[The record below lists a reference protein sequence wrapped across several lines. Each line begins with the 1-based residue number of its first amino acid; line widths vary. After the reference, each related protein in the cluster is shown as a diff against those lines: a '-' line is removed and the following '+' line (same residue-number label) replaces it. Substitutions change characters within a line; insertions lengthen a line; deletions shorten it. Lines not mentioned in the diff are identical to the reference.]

1 MRKYIIKRLI
11 SMIPAIFVVSV
22 VIFMIIHLTPG
33 DPAAVMLGDQADPE
47 AIEALRQS
55 LGLNDPLPVQYL
67 RWVGDVLHG
76 DLGQS
81 LYSDQTMIQMLVGHM
96 GPTFSLTLYALVIA
110 LTVAVP
116 LGVIAARRRG
126 SLADNAI
133 SVFSMIGI
141 SLPSFLRGLLRMLVR
156 AVTLKWLPVAGYKTV
171 ADAGI
176 ATHLKYLTMPAIAL
190 GFMEAGLILRMTR
203 SSMLEVLGSDY
214 IRMAKAKGG
223 RDGAIVMKHAFK
235 NALIPIVT
243 SVGQTFMGLLS
254 GATVVESIF
263 NIPGM
268 GKMILTAVQQ
278 RDYEVVQAVVL
289 FVSMIN
295 IVICLAVDLV
305 YAAIDPRV
313 RLGE

>member
-1 MRKYIIKRLI
+1 MRKYILKRLL
-11 SMIPAIFVVSV
+11 SMIPAVFVVSV
-22 VIFMIIHLTPG
+22 VIFLIIHLTPG

-47 AIEALRQS
+47 AIAALREA
-55 LGLNDPLPVQYL
+55 LGLNAPLPVQYL
-67 RWVGDVLHG
+67 RWLGGVLQG

-81 LYSDQTMIQMLVGHM
+81 LYSDESMISMLLSHL
-96 GPTFSLTLYALVIA
+96 GPTLSLTVFALAIS
-110 LTVAVP
+110 LIVAVP
-116 LGVIAARRRG
+116 LGILAARKRG
-126 SLADNAI
+126 ALADNAI

-141 SLPSFLRGLLRMLVR
+141 SMPSFLLGLLLMLVF
-156 AVTLKWLPVAGYKTV
+156 AVTLRWLPAAGYKTL
-171 ADAGI
+171 AEDGMAE
-176 ATHLKYLTMPAIAL
+176 HLRYLVMPAIAL

-214 IRMAKAKGG
+214 IRMAKAKGEKSL
-223 RDGAIVMKHAFK
+223 AITCKHAFK

-243 SVGQTFMGLLS
+243 TVGQTFMGLLS

-263 NIPGM
+263 NIPGI
-268 GKMILTAVQQ
+268 GKMTITAVQQ

-295 IVICLAVDLV
+295 IVVCLVIDLI

-313 RLGE
+313 RLSA

>member
-1 MRKYIIKRLI
+1 MRKYILKRLL
-11 SMIPAIFVVSV
+11 SMMPAVFVVSV
-22 VIFMIIHLTPG
+22 VIFLIIHLTPG

-47 AIEALRQS
+47 AIAALREA

-67 RWVGDVLHG
+67 RWLGGVLQG

-81 LYSDQTMIQMLVGHM
+81 LYSDESMVSMLLSHLD
-96 GPTFSLTLYALVIA
+96 PTLSLTVFALAIS
-110 LTVAVP
+110 LIVAVP
-116 LGVIAARRRG
+116 LGILAARKRG
-126 SLADNAI
+126 ALADNAI

-141 SLPSFLRGLLRMLVR
+141 SMPSFLLGLLLMLVF
-156 AVTLKWLPVAGYKTV
+156 AVTLRWLPAAGYKTL
-171 ADAGI
+171 AEDGMAE
-176 ATHLKYLTMPAIAL
+176 HLRYLVMPAIAL

-214 IRMAKAKGG
+214 IRMAKAKGEKSL
-223 RDGAIVMKHAFK
+223 AITCKHALK

-243 SVGQTFMGLLS
+243 TVGQTFMGLLS

-263 NIPGM
+263 NIPGI
-268 GKMILTAVQQ
+268 GKMTITAVQQ

-289 FVSMIN
+289 FLSMIN
-295 IVICLAVDLV
+295 IVVCLVIDLI

-313 RLGE
+313 RLSA

>member
-1 MRKYIIKRLI
+1 MRKYILKRLL
-11 SMIPAIFVVSV
+11 SMIPAVFVVSV
-22 VIFMIIHLTPG
+22 VIFLIIHLTPG
-33 DPAAVMLGDQADPE
+33 DPAAVMLGDQADQE
-47 AIEALRQS
+47 AIAALREA

-67 RWVGDVLHG
+67 RWLGGVLQG

-81 LYSDQTMIQMLVGHM
+81 LYSDESMISMLLSHL
-96 GPTFSLTLYALVIA
+96 GPTLSLTVFALAIS
-110 LTVAVP
+110 LIVAVP
-116 LGVIAARRRG
+116 LGILAARKRG
-126 SLADNAI
+126 ALADNAI

-141 SLPSFLRGLLRMLVR
+141 SMPSFLLGLLLMLVF
-156 AVTLKWLPVAGYKTV
+156 AVTLRWLPAAGYKTL
-171 ADAGI
+171 AEDGMAE
-176 ATHLKYLTMPAIAL
+176 HLRYLVMPSIAL

-214 IRMAKAKGG
+214 IRMAKAKGEKSL
-223 RDGAIVMKHAFK
+223 AITCKHAFK

-243 SVGQTFMGLLS
+243 TVGQTFMGLLS

-263 NIPGM
+263 NIPGI
-268 GKMILTAVQQ
+268 GKMTITAVQQ

-295 IVICLAVDLV
+295 IVVCLVIDLI

-313 RLGE
+313 RLSA

>member
-1 MRKYIIKRLI
+1 MRKYILKRLL
-11 SMIPAIFVVSV
+11 SMIPAVFVVSV
-22 VIFMIIHLTPG
+22 VIFLIIHLTPG

-47 AIEALRQS
+47 AIAALREA

-67 RWVGDVLHG
+67 RWLGGVLQG

-81 LYSDQTMIQMLVGHM
+81 LYSDESMISMLLSHLS
-96 GPTFSLTLYALVIA
+96 PTLSLTVFALAIS
-110 LTVAVP
+110 LIVAVP
-116 LGVIAARRRG
+116 LGILAARKRG
-126 SLADNAI
+126 ALADNAI

-141 SLPSFLRGLLRMLVR
+141 SMPSFLLGLLLMLVF
-156 AVTLKWLPVAGYKTV
+156 AVTLRWLPAAGYKTL
-171 ADAGI
+171 AEDGMAE
-176 ATHLKYLTMPAIAL
+176 HLRYLVMPAIAL

-214 IRMAKAKGG
+214 IRMAKAKGEKSL
-223 RDGAIVMKHAFK
+223 AITCKHAFK

-243 SVGQTFMGLLS
+243 TFGQTFMGLLS

-263 NIPGM
+263 NIPGI
-268 GKMILTAVQQ
+268 GKMTITAVQQ

-289 FVSMIN
+289 FLSMIN
-295 IVICLAVDLV
+295 IVVCLVIDLI

-313 RLGE
+313 RLSA

>member
-1 MRKYIIKRLI
+1 MRKYILKRLL
-11 SMIPAIFVVSV
+11 SMIPAVFVVSV
-22 VIFMIIHLTPG
+22 VIFLIIHLTPG

-47 AIEALRQS
+47 AIAALREA

-67 RWVGDVLHG
+67 RWLSGVLHG

-81 LYSDQTMIQMLVGHM
+81 LYSDESMVSMLLSHL
-96 GPTFSLTLYALVIA
+96 GPTLSLTVFALVIA
-110 LTVAVP
+110 MIVAVP
-116 LGVIAARRRG
+116 LGILAAKKRG
-126 SLADNAI
+126 ALADNVI

-141 SLPSFLRGLLRMLVR
+141 SMPSFLLGLLLMLVF
-156 AVTLKWLPVAGYKTV
+156 AVTLRWLPAAGYKT
-171 ADAGI
+171 I
-176 ATHLKYLTMPAIAL
+176 AEDGMAEHLRYLVMPAIAL

-214 IRMAKAKGG
+214 IRMAKAKGEKSF
-223 RDGAIVMKHAFK
+223 AITFKHALK

-243 SVGQTFMGLLS
+243 TVGQTFMGLLS

-263 NIPGM
+263 NIPGI
-268 GKMILTAVQQ
+268 GKMTITAVQQ

-289 FVSMIN
+289 FISMIN
-295 IVICLAVDLV
+295 IVICLVIDLI

-313 RLGE
+313 RLSA

>member
-1 MRKYIIKRLI
+1 MRKYILKRLL
-11 SMIPAIFVVSV
+11 SMIPAVFVVSV
-22 VIFMIIHLTPG
+22 VIFLIIHLTPG

-47 AIEALRQS
+47 AIAALREA

-67 RWVGDVLHG
+67 RWLGGVLQG

-81 LYSDQTMIQMLVGHM
+81 LYSDESMISMLLSHL
-96 GPTFSLTLYALVIA
+96 GPTLSLTVFALAIS
-110 LTVAVP
+110 LIVAVP
-116 LGVIAARRRG
+116 LGILAARKRG
-126 SLADNAI
+126 ALADNAI

-141 SLPSFLRGLLRMLVR
+141 SMPSFLLGLLLMLVF
-156 AVTLKWLPVAGYKTV
+156 AVTLRWLPAAGYKTL
-171 ADAGI
+171 AEDGMAE
-176 ATHLKYLTMPAIAL
+176 HLRYLVMPSIAL

-214 IRMAKAKGG
+214 IRMAKAKGEKSL
-223 RDGAIVMKHAFK
+223 AITCKHAFK

-243 SVGQTFMGLLS
+243 TVGQTFMGLLS

-263 NIPGM
+263 NIPGI
-268 GKMILTAVQQ
+268 GKMTITAVHQ

-289 FVSMIN
+289 FISMIN
-295 IVICLAVDLV
+295 IVVCLVIDLI

-313 RLGE
+313 RLSA

>member
-1 MRKYIIKRLI
+1 MRKYIVKRLI

-47 AIEALRQS
+47 AIEALRES
-55 LGLNDPLPVQYL
+55 LGLNDPLPLQYL
-67 RWVGDVLHG
+67 RWVSDVLHG

-81 LYSDQTMIQMLVGHM
+81 LYSDQTMIQMLVCHM
-96 GPTFSLTLYALVIA
+96 GPTFSLTLYALAIS

-141 SLPSFLRGLLRMLVR
+141 SLPSFLLGLLLMLVL

-214 IRMAKAKGG
+214 IRMAKAKGE
-223 RDGAIVMKHAFK
+223 RNSAIVMKHAFK

>member
-1 MRKYIIKRLI
+1 MRKYILKRLL
-11 SMIPAIFVVSV
+11 SMIPAVFVVSV
-22 VIFMIIHLTPG
+22 VIFLIIHLTPG

-47 AIEALRQS
+47 AIAALREA

-67 RWVGDVLHG
+67 RWLGGVLQG

-81 LYSDQTMIQMLVGHM
+81 LYSDESIISMLLSHL
-96 GPTFSLTLYALVIA
+96 GPTLSLTVFALAIS
-110 LTVAVP
+110 LIVAVP
-116 LGVIAARRRG
+116 LGILAARKRG
-126 SLADNAI
+126 ALADNAI

-141 SLPSFLRGLLRMLVR
+141 SMPSFLLGLLLMLVF
-156 AVTLKWLPVAGYKTV
+156 AVTLRWLPAAGYKTL
-171 ADAGI
+171 AEDGMAE
-176 ATHLKYLTMPAIAL
+176 HLRYLVMPSIAL

-214 IRMAKAKGG
+214 IRMAKAKGEKSL
-223 RDGAIVMKHAFK
+223 AITCKHAFK

-243 SVGQTFMGLLS
+243 TVGQTFMGLLS

-263 NIPGM
+263 NIPGI
-268 GKMILTAVQQ
+268 GKMTITAVQQ

-295 IVICLAVDLV
+295 IVVCLVIDLI

-313 RLGE
+313 RLSA

>member
-1 MRKYIIKRLI
+1 MRKYILKRLL
-11 SMIPAIFVVSV
+11 SMIPAVFVVSV
-22 VIFMIIHLTPG
+22 VIFLIIHLTPG

-47 AIEALRQS
+47 AIAALREA

-67 RWVGDVLHG
+67 RWLGGVLQG

-81 LYSDQTMIQMLVGHM
+81 LYSDESMVSMLLSHL
-96 GPTFSLTLYALVIA
+96 GPTLSLTVFTLAISLI
-110 LTVAVP
+110 VAVP
-116 LGVIAARRRG
+116 LGILAARKRG
-126 SLADNAI
+126 ALADNAI

-141 SLPSFLRGLLRMLVR
+141 SMPSFLLGLLLMLVF
-156 AVTLKWLPVAGYKTV
+156 AVTLRWLPAAGYKTL
-171 ADAGI
+171 AEDGMAE
-176 ATHLKYLTMPAIAL
+176 HLRYLVMPAIAL

-214 IRMAKAKGG
+214 IRMAKAKGEKSL
-223 RDGAIVMKHAFK
+223 AITCKHAFK

-243 SVGQTFMGLLS
+243 TVGQTFMGLLS

-263 NIPGM
+263 NIPGI
-268 GKMILTAVQQ
+268 GKMTITAVQQ

-289 FVSMIN
+289 FLSMIN
-295 IVICLAVDLV
+295 IVVCLVIDLI

-313 RLGE
+313 RLSA

>member
-1 MRKYIIKRLI
+1 MRKYILKRLL
-11 SMIPAIFVVSV
+11 SMIPAVFVVSV
-22 VIFMIIHLTPG
+22 VIFLIIHLTPG

-47 AIEALRQS
+47 AIAALREA

-67 RWVGDVLHG
+67 RWLGGVLQG

-81 LYSDQTMIQMLVGHM
+81 LYSDESMISMLLSHL
-96 GPTFSLTLYALVIA
+96 GPTLSLTIFALAISLIA
-110 LTVAVP
+110 AVP
-116 LGVIAARRRG
+116 LGILAARKRG
-126 SLADNAI
+126 ALADNAI

-141 SLPSFLRGLLRMLVR
+141 SMPSFLLGLLLMLVF
-156 AVTLKWLPVAGYKTV
+156 AVTLRWLPAAGYKTL
-171 ADAGI
+171 AEDGMAE
-176 ATHLKYLTMPAIAL
+176 HLRYLVMPAIAL

-214 IRMAKAKGG
+214 IRMAKAKGEESL
-223 RDGAIVMKHAFK
+223 AITCKHAFK

-243 SVGQTFMGLLS
+243 TVGQTFMGLLS

-263 NIPGM
+263 NIPGI
-268 GKMILTAVQQ
+268 GKMTITAVQQ

-289 FVSMIN
+289 FLSMIN
-295 IVICLAVDLV
+295 IVVCLVIDLI

-313 RLGE
+313 RLSA

>member
-141 SLPSFLRGLLRMLVR
+141 SLPSFLLGLLLMLVL

>member
-1 MRKYIIKRLI
+1 MRKYILKRLL
-11 SMIPAIFVVSV
+11 SMIPAVFVVSV
-22 VIFMIIHLTPG
+22 VIFLIIHLTPG

-47 AIEALRQS
+47 AIAALREA
-55 LGLNDPLPVQYL
+55 LGLNDPLPGQYL
-67 RWVGDVLHG
+67 RWLGGVLQG

-81 LYSDQTMIQMLVGHM
+81 LYSDESMISMLLSHL
-96 GPTFSLTLYALVIA
+96 GPTLSLTVFALAIS
-110 LTVAVP
+110 LIVAVP
-116 LGVIAARRRG
+116 LGILAARKRG
-126 SLADNAI
+126 ALADNAI

-141 SLPSFLRGLLRMLVR
+141 SMPSFLLGLLLMLVF
-156 AVTLKWLPVAGYKTV
+156 AVTLRWLPAAGYKTL
-171 ADAGI
+171 AEDGMAE
-176 ATHLKYLTMPAIAL
+176 HLRYLVMPAIAL

-214 IRMAKAKGG
+214 IRMAKAKGEKSL
-223 RDGAIVMKHAFK
+223 AITCKHAFK

-243 SVGQTFMGLLS
+243 TVGQTFMGLLS

-263 NIPGM
+263 NIPGI
-268 GKMILTAVQQ
+268 GKMTITAVQQ

-295 IVICLAVDLV
+295 IVVCLVIDLI

-313 RLGE
+313 RLSA

>member
-1 MRKYIIKRLI
+1 MRKYILKRLL
-11 SMIPAIFVVSV
+11 SMIPAVFVVSV
-22 VIFMIIHLTPG
+22 VIFLIIHLTPG

-47 AIEALRQS
+47 AIAALREA

-67 RWVGDVLHG
+67 RWLGGVLQG

-81 LYSDQTMIQMLVGHM
+81 LYSDESMISMLLSHL
-96 GPTFSLTLYALVIA
+96 GPTLSLTVFALAIS
-110 LTVAVP
+110 LIVAVP
-116 LGVIAARRRG
+116 LGILAARKRG
-126 SLADNAI
+126 ALADNAI

-141 SLPSFLRGLLRMLVR
+141 SMPSFLLGLLLMLVF
-156 AVTLKWLPVAGYKTV
+156 AVTLRWLPAAGYKTL
-171 ADAGI
+171 AEDGMAE
-176 ATHLKYLTMPAIAL
+176 HLRYLVMPAIAL

-214 IRMAKAKGG
+214 IRMAKAKGEKSL
-223 RDGAIVMKHAFK
+223 AITCKHAFK

-243 SVGQTFMGLLS
+243 TVGQTFMGLLS

-263 NIPGM
+263 NIPGI
-268 GKMILTAVQQ
+268 GKMTITAVQQ

-289 FVSMIN
+289 FLSMIN
-295 IVICLAVDLV
+295 IVVCLVIDLI

-313 RLGE
+313 RLST

>member
-1 MRKYIIKRLI
+1 MRKYIVKRLI

-47 AIEALRQS
+47 AIGALRES
-55 LGLNDPLPVQYL
+55 LGLNDPLPLQYL
-67 RWVGDVLHG
+67 RWVSDVLHG

-96 GPTFSLTLYALVIA
+96 GPTFSLTLYALAIS

-141 SLPSFLRGLLRMLVR
+141 SLPSFLLGLLLMLVL

-171 ADAGI
+171 SDAGI

-214 IRMAKAKGG
+214 IRMAKAKGE
-223 RDGAIVMKHAFK
+223 RNGAIVMKHAFK

>member
-1 MRKYIIKRLI
+1 MRKYIVKRLI

-47 AIEALRQS
+47 AIEALRES
-55 LGLNDPLPVQYL
+55 LGLNDPLPLQYL
-67 RWVGDVLHG
+67 RWVSDVLHG

-81 LYSDQTMIQMLVGHM
+81 LYSDQTMIQMLVCHM
-96 GPTFSLTLYALVIA
+96 GPTFSLTLYALAIS

-141 SLPSFLRGLLRMLVR
+141 SLPSFLLGLLLMLVL

-171 ADAGI
+171 SDAGI

-214 IRMAKAKGG
+214 IRMAKAKGE
-223 RDGAIVMKHAFK
+223 RNGAIVMKHAFK

-263 NIPGM
+263 HIPGM

-278 RDYEVVQAVVL
+278 RDYEGVQAVVL

>member
-1 MRKYIIKRLI
+1 MRKYILKRLL
-11 SMIPAIFVVSV
+11 SMIPAVFVVSV
-22 VIFMIIHLTPG
+22 VIFLIIHLTPG

-47 AIEALRQS
+47 AIAALREA

-67 RWVGDVLHG
+67 RWLGGVLRG

-81 LYSDQTMIQMLVGHM
+81 LYSDESMVSMLLSHL
-96 GPTFSLTLYALVIA
+96 GPTLSLTVFALAIS
-110 LTVAVP
+110 LIVAVP
-116 LGVIAARRRG
+116 LGILAARKRG
-126 SLADNAI
+126 ALADNAI

-141 SLPSFLRGLLRMLVR
+141 SMPSFLLGLLLMLVF
-156 AVTLKWLPVAGYKTV
+156 AVTLRWLPAAGYKTL
-171 ADAGI
+171 AEDGMAE
-176 ATHLKYLTMPAIAL
+176 HLRYLVMPAIAL

-214 IRMAKAKGG
+214 IRMAKAKGEKSL
-223 RDGAIVMKHAFK
+223 AITCKHAFK

-243 SVGQTFMGLLS
+243 TVGQTFMGLLS

-263 NIPGM
+263 NIPGI
-268 GKMILTAVQQ
+268 GKMTITAVQQ

-289 FVSMIN
+289 FLSMIN
-295 IVICLAVDLV
+295 IVVCLVIDLI

-313 RLGE
+313 RLSA